1 MLTFLFWNLNGK
13 NLISSLAKLVVT
25 HEVDILILAECN
37 QQQLTPTNLLLELNP
52 EGREAQ
58 FRSAPSQCDRIQ
70 IFTSFRK
77 SYAMPVADDN
87 KHFTMRKLT
96 LPGCDEVLLVAA
108 HLLSQLHASEDT
120 LYAEAIKFAEKI
132 RHTEI
137 ALGHSRTIVVGDL
150 NMNPF
155 SNGVVAA
162 SGLHGVMTQE
172 IARKQQRKFQEVTYP
187 YFYNPMWRYFGES
200 TNSPSGTYYYDKSGQ
215 VCYFWNIFDQVLI
228 RPDLLSKWDDKS
240 LQILTSNGQQS
251 FLTAKGLP
259 DTKNFSDHL
268 PLLFRLNL

>member
-13 NLISSLAKLVVT
+13 NLISSIAKLVVN
-25 HEVDILILAECN
+25 HNVDILILAECN
-37 QQQLTPTNLLLELNP
+37 LELTPANLLRTLNP
-52 EGREAQ
+52 DV
-58 FRSAPSQCDRIQ
+58 PDKYNHIQ

-77 SYAMPVADDN
+77 SWVMPVAEDN
-87 KHFTMRKLT
+87 KHYIMRTIT
-96 LPGCDEVLLVAA
+96 LPGRDEVLLVAA
-108 HLLSQLHASEDT
+108 HLLSQLHAKEDT

-155 SNGVVAA
+155 SNGVVAS
-162 SGLHGVMTQE
+162 SGLHGVMTQA
-172 IARKQQRKFQEVTYP
+172 IARKKQRKFQEVTYP

-200 TNSPSGTYYYDKSGQ
+200 ADSPSGTYYYDKSGQ
-215 VCYFWNIFDQVLI
+215 VCYFWNIFDQVLV
-228 RPDLLSKWDDKS
+228 RPDLLNQWDDES
-240 LQILTSNGQQS
+240 LQILTSDGQQS
-251 FLTAKGLP
+251 FLTPKGLP

-268 PLLFRLNL
+268 PLLFKLNL

>member
-25 HEVDILILAECN
+25 HEVDILILAECIDP
-37 QQQLTPTNLLLELNP
+37 QNLVQSLNLI
-52 EGREAQ
+52 GREAQ
-58 FRSAPSQCDRIQ
+58 FHHLPSSLPKHRIQ

-77 SYAMPVADDN
+77 SYAIPVAEDN
-87 KHFTMRKLT
+87 KHYTMRKLT

-108 HLLSQLHASEDT
+108 HLLSQFHAKEDT

-132 RHTEI
+132 RRTETE
-137 ALGHSRTIVVGDL
+137 LGHSRTIVVGDL

-162 SGLHGVMTQE
+162 RGLHGVMTQK
-172 IARKQQRKFQEVTYP
+172 IARKQQRTVQEEAYP
-187 YFYNPMWRYFGES
+187 YFYNPMWRYFGERA
-200 TNSPSGTYYYDKSGQ
+200 NSPPGTYYYDKSRH

-228 RPDLLSKWDDKS
+228 RPDLLSQWDDKS

-259 DTKNFSDHL
+259 DTINFSDHL